1 MEEAAQQYEEDFEDD
16 EDSPPL
22 IRTLTLNV
30 IQARGLP
37 IADEF
42 SSDPYLTVSVGGQK
56 RRTRAVQASTDPRWE
71 EQLEFELD
79 AKLCASGMLSLR
91 MMDENFL
98 KNDVRLCSAE
108 LPVYS
113 LRGGP
118 WWCELNQSGE
128 RRGMLQLRFEW
139 SPSPPPVPPGGKPF
153 LMRPAPPAQS
163 AATSPGK
170 KSAPKPPAPTAAA
183 PAAALPAAAAASS
196 WAAYAFA
203 LDAWQKQRPRA
214 PAAAATDAP
223 GGGSAAQ
230 HPHPHPHPQPQPWA
244 AAAAYGP
251 PPPYG
256 APPYGAM
263 PWAAPPAGWWPA
275 DAAGP
280 HGAAARGSSRGP
292 AAPPQPCGPALG
304 APSAA
309 AGARQAGPAW
319 SQRRASRDEGQRRG
333 KPPPSGGSPR
343 LTKEGGAGAA
353 LTLTLTLNFTLALTL
368 TLPTDH

>member
-1 MEEAAQQYEEDFEDD
+1 MEAPYEEDFEDD

-22 IRTLTLNV
+22 VHHLTLHV

-71 EQLEFELD
+71 EQLQFELD
-79 AKLCASGMLSLR
+79 AKLCASGMLALR

-153 LMRPAPPAQS
+153 LMRPAQS
-163 AATSPGK
+163 AAASPH
-170 KSAPKPPAPTAAA
+170 T
-183 PAAALPAAAAASS
+183 
-196 WAAYAFA
+196 
-203 LDAWQKQRPRA
+203 
-214 PAAAATDAP
+214 
-223 GGGSAAQ
+223 
-230 HPHPHPHPQPQPWA
+230 
-244 AAAAYGP
+244 
-251 PPPYG
+251 
-256 APPYGAM
+256 
-263 PWAAPPAGWWPA
+263 
-275 DAAGP
+275 
-280 HGAAARGSSRGP
+280 
-292 AAPPQPCGPALG
+292 
-304 APSAA
+304 
-309 AGARQAGPAW
+309 
-319 SQRRASRDEGQRRG
+319 
-333 KPPPSGGSPR
+333 
-343 LTKEGGAGAA
+343 
-353 LTLTLTLNFTLALTL
+353 
-368 TLPTDH
+368 